1 LRSRQPPRPSL
12 SQGYQDKKAEVR
24 VRVKGENG
32 RLPRTH
38 TFEHQVSVTAKR
50 MY

>member
-1 LRSRQPPRPSL
+1 
-12 SQGYQDKKAEVR
+12 
-24 VRVKGENG
+24 VKGENG